1 MVHVLPNLPTL
12 KDSLATIPV
21 IAIDG
26 PSASGKGTVARR
38 VAAALGFHYLE
49 SGALYRLVA
58 LVGGNAEDA
67 ARNLDVA
74 FRDGKIFLKEQDVTD
89 KVRHEAVGVL
99 ASEVAKLPAV
109 RAALLAR
116 QRSFRRP
123 PGLVADGRDM
133 GTVVFPDAALKV
145 FLTASAQARAQRR
158 YKQLIDKGNSANL
171 ATLSRALEE
180 RDQRDATRTVAPLK
194 PAADAVSVDSS
205 ALTIDEVV
213 DQVLSRY
220 RERMIRQ

>member
-1 MVHVLPNLPTL
+1 VQV
-12 KDSLATIPV
+12 PV

-26 PSASGKGTVARR
+26 PSASGKGTVASR

-58 LVGGNAEDA
+58 LA
-67 ARNLDVA
+67 AGDVPERAATTMDVA
-74 FRDGKIFLKEQDVTD
+74 FVGDRIYLAKQDVTELL
-89 KVRHEAVGVL
+89 RNEATGNR
-99 ASEVAKLPAV
+99 ASEIAKLPAV
-109 RAALLAR
+109 RAALLER

-133 GTVVFPDAALKV
+133 GTVVFPDAVVKV
-145 FLTASAQARAQRR
+145 FLTATAQARAQRR

-213 DQVLSRY
+213 DQVLKRY